1 MINKATDYKHK
12 LNYKMAKQEFDKE
25 KIISRLQFFNY
36 KYELKGTRLK
46 IFLPMFCY
54 LQIDFPVDSVKI
66 TSRINFGFRFLPV
79 ELNFIIYGL
88 ILYLLTWFQWPVL
101 NKGIF
106 MLIGIFL
113 LIFVI
118 CIIKIESMRTIVHN
132 WIEKDSL
139 T

>member
-1 MINKATDYKHK
+1 MT
-12 LNYKMAKQEFDKE
+12 KQVFDSE
-25 KIISRLQFFNY
+25 KIISRLKFFNF
-36 KYELKGTRLK
+36 KYELNGTVLK

-54 LQIDFPVDSVKI
+54 LKIEFATNRVKI

-79 ELNFIIYGL
+79 EVNFIIYGL

-118 CIIKIESMRTIVHN
+118 CIIKIESMKTIVHN
-132 WIEKDSL
+132 WIERDSL
-139 T
+139 N

>member
-1 MINKATDYKHK
+1 MT
-12 LNYKMAKQEFDKE
+12 KQVFDSE
-25 KIISRLQFFNY
+25 KIISRLKFFNF
-36 KYELKGTRLK
+36 KYELNGTVLK

-54 LQIDFPVDSVKI
+54 LKIESATDRVKI

-79 ELNFIIYGL
+79 EVNFIIYGL

-118 CIIKIESMRTIVHN
+118 CIIKIESMKTIVHN
-132 WIEKDSL
+132 WIELDSL
-139 T
+139 N

>member
-1 MINKATDYKHK
+1 MVKH
-12 LNYKMAKQEFDKE
+12 EFQKE

-36 KYELKGTRLK
+36 KYEHRGTRIK

-54 LQIDFPVDSVKI
+54 LQIDFPADRVKI
-66 TSRINFGFRFLPV
+66 TSHINFGFKFLPL
-79 ELNFIIYGL
+79 ELNFIIYGF
-88 ILYLLTWFQWPVL
+88 ILYLLTWFQWSIL

-106 MLIGIFL
+106 MLIGLFL

-118 CIIKIESMRTIVHN
+118 CVVKIESMRTIVHN

>member
-1 MINKATDYKHK
+1 
-12 LNYKMAKQEFDKE
+12 MAKQVFDSE
-25 KIISRLQFFNY
+25 KIVSRLKFFKY
-36 KYELKGTRLK
+36 KYELDGRNLK
-46 IFLPMFCY
+46 NFLPIFCY
-54 LQIDFPVDSVKI
+54 LKIDFREDKVKI
-66 TSRINFGFRFLPV
+66 TSRINFGFRFLPI
-79 ELNFIIYGL
+79 EINFYIYGL
-88 ILYLLTWFQWPVL
+88 ILYLLTWFQWTVL

-118 CIIKIESMRTIVHN
+118 CIIKTESMKTIVHN

>member
-1 MINKATDYKHK
+1 MP
-12 LNYKMAKQEFDKE
+12 KQVFDSE
-25 KIISRLQFFNY
+25 KIISRLQFFHY
-36 KYELKGTRLK
+36 KHELKGTTLK
-46 IFLPMFCY
+46 IFLPMFCH
-54 LQIDFPVDSVKI
+54 LRIDFPADSIKI
-66 TSRINFGFRFLPV
+66 TSRINFGFKFLAV
-79 ELNFIIYGL
+79 EGNFLIYGL

-106 MLIGIFL
+106 VLIGIFL

-118 CIIKIESMRTIVHN
+118 CIIKIESMRVVVHN